1 MAGMDMLHTQLTD
14 VMWVWAVGVGGM
26 FWDVVVVGCR
36 CACVMGGGG
45 GGGDDML
52 HDVHIVVLG

>member
-1 MAGMDMLHTQLTD
+1 MLHTQLTD

>member
-26 FWDVVVVGCR
+26 FGMWLWWDV
-36 CACVMGGGG
+36 
-45 GGGDDML
+45 
-52 HDVHIVVLG
+52 DVLV

>member
-26 FWDVVVVGCR
+26 KAVD
-36 CACVMGGGG
+36 MD
-45 GGGDDML
+45 GDGFRGSAECSA
-52 HDVHIVVLG
+52 VSR

>member
-1 MAGMDMLHTQLTD
+1 
-14 VMWVWAVGVGGM
+14 VGVGCRCWWDV
-26 FWDVVVVGCR
+26 WDVVVVGCR